1 MLDSFEAS
9 LGERIRYYRKRKGI
23 TQKQLAELC
32 GITEPAIRN
41 YELDNR
47 IPGYETLNAIAWALD
62 VNYYTLA
69 EPDLSSLPGA
79 MHVLFRMEY
88 AHGLK
93 PIELDGRAVIAINKP
108 KRASDESFVQLM
120 MNRWLEA
127 RKKFDSGEW
136 TEKQYEDWL
145 IRYPNVLPYGPV
157 EEGDQDE
164 DRVVIQPAKKKHPR
178 KKPKKPVADQ

>member
-1 MLDSFEAS
+1 MLDSFEAT
-9 LGERIRYYRKRKGI
+9 LGERIRYYRMRKGM

-47 IPGYETLNAIAWALD
+47 IPNYDTLNTIANALN
-62 VNYYTLA
+62 VNYFTLA

-88 AHGLK
+88 AHGLRPKEIDGKAVLMIDK
-93 PIELDGRAVIAINKP
+93 PDQANGEDLLQQMLNK
-108 KRASDESFVQLM
+108 
-120 MNRWLEA
+120 WLEA
-127 RKKFDSGEW
+127 RKRFDSGEW

-145 IRYPNVLPYGPV
+145 IQYPSVLPHDPV
-157 EEGDQDE
+157 EESNKVENQDVT
-164 DRVVIQPAKKKHPR
+164 RSTKRKHPR
-178 KKPKKPVADQ
+178 KKSKRTLTDQ